1 VTSDKLFEIV
11 FDLLFVFN
19 ETYILVSYISYIR
32 ALIGSGIVVFSRVTF
47 IRYVQLKDLESQK

>member
-11 FDLLFVFN
+11 FGLLFVFN

-32 ALIGSGIVVFSRVTF
+32 ALIGSGIVVFMAMWSSFLQYDIGFVN
-47 IRYVQLKDLESQK
+47 